1 MKYCSNCG
9 TASEEG
15 AKFCA
20 NCGTSLQRTQ
30 EDNREAYYSTQV
42 NEDDY
47 SSTNNQQPISGGIK
61 ALLYISTVFITLI
74 GIIAGIIYMNDPMEE
89 KRKFG
94 KGLLIFGIVWTIL
107 AFILPIIAFILFALP
122 YGMHHMYF

>member
-20 NCGTSLQRTQ
+20 NCGTSLHKNQVDNKETYYNTQ
-30 EDNREAYYSTQV
+30 GDNLYPST
-42 NEDDY
+42 DY
-47 SSTNNQQPISGGIK
+47 QQPISGGIK
-61 ALLYISTVFITLI
+61 ALLYISTIFITLI
-74 GIIAGIIYMNDPMEE
+74 GIVAGIIYMNDPMEE

-94 KGLLIFGIVWTIL
+94 RGLLIFGIVW
-107 AFILPIIAFILFALP
+107 
-122 YGMHHMYF
+122 